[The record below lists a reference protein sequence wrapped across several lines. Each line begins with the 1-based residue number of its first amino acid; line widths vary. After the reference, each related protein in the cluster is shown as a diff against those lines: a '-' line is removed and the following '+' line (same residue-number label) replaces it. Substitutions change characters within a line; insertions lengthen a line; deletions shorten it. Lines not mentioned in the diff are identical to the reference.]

1 MCPVRRLQTAYH
13 LHQIQSRL
21 EATCLD
27 EHRELARKIIA
38 AVLVFLAKGRKHSGK
53 AGAVVGL
60 EVLYESVLQDM
71 IL

>member
-1 MCPVRRLQTAYH
+1 
-13 LHQIQSRL
+13 L

-53 AGAVVGL
+53 AGAIVGL